1 MLKIFLVDDS
11 SLVRRRLSAL
21 IGALAGVV
29 IVGESEEADTALGCI
44 RMTRADLVIVDPHLA
59 GGNGMEIV
67 AITGACHAAH
77 PDHGVDQS
85 FGPGVSCRVPARR
98 RRLFLRQDL
107 RIRTGPRHDS
117 ATGQCA
123 PSRANILR
131 AGMTGFQSIRAR
143 SAQLVSSSIQ

>member
-11 SLVRRRLSAL
+11 GPVRRRLSAL

-59 GGNGMEIV
+59 GGNGMGIV
-67 AITGACHAAH
+67 ESLARATPPC

-85 FGPGVSCRVPARR
+85 FRTGVSCCVPACRR
-98 RRLFLRQDL
+98 PLFLRQDL
-107 RIRTGPRHDS
+107 RIRTGSRHH
-117 ATGQCA
+117 
-123 PSRANILR
+123 RAMANAHR
-131 AGMTGFQSIRAR
+131 PEPHPCEPA
-143 SAQLVSSSIQ
+143 